1 MNNKYKQQGLT
12 LIELMVVVVVAA
24 VLASIAF
31 PSYQSYV
38 YKTRRT
44 DAHTILQAAQLG
56 QEKYRLNNTTYADTA
71 TMRTNTTAFAR
82 VCNVQG
88 SECRSPEGHY
98 VLTASNVGTAT
109 FTLTATPRGP
119 QASDTECPA
128 IEVQQTTTALN
139 YLPAAP
145 RRCWNR

>member
-1 MNNKYKQQGLT
+1 MDYKSKQWGLT
-12 LIELMVVVVVAA
+12 LIELMVVMVVAA
-24 VLASIAF
+24 VLASIAY

-38 YKTRRT
+38 RKARRS

-56 QEKYRLNNTTYADTA
+56 QEKYRLNHTNYADTA
-71 TMRTNTTAFAR
+71 TMRTDMTAFAR

-119 QASDTECPA
+119 QATDTECPV
-128 IEVQQTTTALN
+128 IEVQQTATALN